1 MEDFIPICCFC
12 SMVRDD
18 RNTEAGRGPWINLS
32 TYASS
37 RQLPLS
43 HRFVFTHG
51 YCPDCVAHFEERMAA
66 YHRTTAGK
74 SLREAARRLIAGGN
88 GDQRVGMR
96 KRSSM
101 VSVGA
106 RILKTGEV

>member
-1 MEDFIPICCFC
+1 MEDFVPICCFC
-12 SMVRDD
+12 SKVRDD
-18 RNTEAGRGPWINLS
+18 RKTAAGRGPWMNLS

-51 YCPDCVAHFEERMAA
+51 YCSDCVAHFEERMAA
-66 YHRTTAGK
+66 YRRTTVWK
-74 SLREAARRLIAGGN
+74 SLREAARRLVAGGD

-96 KRSSM
+96 KRFS
-101 VSVGA
+101 SVGS
-106 RILKTGEV
+106 RILRTGEV